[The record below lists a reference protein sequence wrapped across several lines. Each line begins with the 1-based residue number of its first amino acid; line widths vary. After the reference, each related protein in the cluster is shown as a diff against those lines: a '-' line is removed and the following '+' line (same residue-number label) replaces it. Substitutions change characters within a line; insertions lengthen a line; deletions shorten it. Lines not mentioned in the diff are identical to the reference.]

1 MGVMERSP
9 PRGLPLVFFFV
20 PFLVVV
26 RASCGEGVLLFF
38 CVAVN
43 HFETMGSLLEL
54 QEMLIERDDR
64 IKQLEAVV
72 KVRDNE
78 IMELKSQLDKFQS
91 VIPYATIPAG
101 VSVSKVRA
109 RKTRATGISAEPQT
123 LKTAQELVKLGQTT
137 FPVIAKDAR

>member
-1 MGVMERSP
+1 MLF
-9 PRGLPLVFFFV
+9 RGAP
-20 PFLVVV
+20 
-26 RASCGEGVLLFF
+26 
-38 CVAVN
+38 N

-72 KVRDNE
+72 RVRDNE

-91 VIPYATIPAG
+91 IIPYATVVP
-101 VSVSKVRA
+101 SKVRA
-109 RKTRATGISAEPQT
+109 RKTRAQGISAEPQT

-137 FPVIAKDAR
+137 FPVINKDSR